1 MRHPINIRHSTFLGY
16 VYVKLNLTYV
26 IDLLEIF
33 NIVPILKIRL
43 IFRYEVLKMVTE
55 AQIRAN
61 QENAKKSTGPTT
73 NEGKQK
79 SSKNAMTHGI
89 FANIPVL
96 PGENEADLNE
106 LKAQIIQALKPTDA
120 IELGFVERI
129 IQSRFRQIRLR
140 EAEAAKLKISTMPE
154 VLAESITHT
163 LRHSTLKKYN
173 AEDLSVQSAYT
184 YRFYQDALEEI
195 DKSGYES
202 HAISIET
209 VKEKMPKTLHFLE
222 ARIKKHLTL
231 TWDEF
236 IKNPVQISKVIGEAR
251 VDITGF
257 IESNRN
263 NSIAR
268 SIANEMKIVHRIP
281 QGQDMVVFSKYQTQ
295 LDADIE
301 RAMKGLYVYR
311 NNKAKVIEGEV
322 IEDVST

>member
-1 MRHPINIRHSTFLGY
+1 
-16 VYVKLNLTYV
+16 
-26 IDLLEIF
+26 
-33 NIVPILKIRL
+33 
-43 IFRYEVLKMVTE
+43 MVTE
-55 AQIRAN
+55 AQIKAN

-73 NEGKQK
+73 ESGKQK
-79 SSKNAMTHGI
+79 SSMNAMTHGI
-89 FANIPVL
+89 FANIPIL

-106 LKAQIIQALKPTDA
+106 LKAQIIQALKPIDA

-140 EAEAAKLKISTMPE
+140 EAEAAKLKISMMPE

-173 AEDLSVQSAYT
+173 AEDLSTQAAYT
-184 YRFYQDALEEI
+184 YRFYQIALEEI

-202 HAISIET
+202 YAISIET
-209 VKEKMPKTLHFLE
+209 VKEKMPNTLHFLE
-222 ARIKKHLTL
+222 ARIKKHLTM

-236 IKNPVQISKVIGEAR
+236 IKSPTQISKVIGEAR

-268 SIANEMKIVHRIP
+268 SIANEIKIIHRIP
-281 QGQDMVVFSKYQTQ
+281 QGQDMAIFSKYQTQ
-295 LDADIE
+295 LDTDIE
-301 RAMKGLYVYR
+301 RAMKGLYQYR
-311 NNKAKVIEGEV
+311 NNKAKIIEGEV
-322 IEDVST
+322 IEDVAA